1 MTGEVRECRH
11 LLGLVALTAGAA
23 VCTDALAQPPA
34 SASVRADQL
43 FREGKEALEAG
54 RFAEACPKLAE
65 SQELDPG
72 TGTLLALALC
82 HEGLGA
88 TATASREFAEVAA
101 ASQAARPDRA
111 ALAQKHVTALQASL
125 STIQILV
132 PSTLRGRLRVQ
143 VDKVDSPEGSW
154 GTPVPTDPGDHTVI
168 AEVPGG
174 RPWKDIVHLRARD
187 HQIVHV
193 PELDTPAPDV
203 APPPP
208 ASTTPGRHTAA
219 LAVGGV
225 GIASFAIGSVFGIL
239 ALTEH
244 GDATSLCPTSKCS
257 SAEGVSENSTAE
269 SYAWAADFGIG
280 IGLVAMGTAAYLLL
294 TEKKDAPRSE
304 TSTLRV
310 MPLVGRGTTGLAVGA
325 SW

>member
-1 MTGEVRECRH
+1 VRARRDVLC
-11 LLGLVALTAGAA
+11 LLALVGGAA
-23 VCTDALAQPPA
+23 FCNDALAQAPA
-34 SASVRADQL
+34 SPSVRADQL

-54 RFAEACPKLAE
+54 HFAEACPKLAE

-111 ALAQKHVTALQASL
+111 ALAQKHVTALQPSL
-125 STIQILV
+125 STIEILV
-132 PSTLRGRLRVQ
+132 PSPLRGRLQVQ
-143 VDKVDSPEGSW
+143 VDKMDAPQASW
-154 GTPVPTDPGDHTVI
+154 GTPVPTDPGDHTVT
-168 AEVPGG
+168 AALPGG

-193 PELDTPAPDV
+193 PELETPLPEA
-203 APPPP
+203 APP
-208 ASTTPGRHTAA
+208 AEAGSMSARHTAA

-244 GDATSLCPTSKCS
+244 ANATSLCPASTCA

-269 SYAWAADFGIG
+269 SYAWAADVGIG

-294 TEKKDAPRSE
+294 TEKKAAPHPE

-310 MPLVGRGTTGLAVGA
+310 MPLVGAGRTGLALGA